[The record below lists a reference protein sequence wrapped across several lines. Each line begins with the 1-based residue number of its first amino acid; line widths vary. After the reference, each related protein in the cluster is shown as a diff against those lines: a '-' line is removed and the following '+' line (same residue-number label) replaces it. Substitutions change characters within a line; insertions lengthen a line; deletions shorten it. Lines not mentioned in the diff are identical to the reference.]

1 MFESHNI
8 MTESKNLFEGR
19 DRIHA
24 MGVWNSVPINLV
36 VADTS
41 GNIGYMLLSASPQRK
56 NEYPYLG
63 CHILDGTTSEHDWE
77 GIVDVKTLPRG
88 FNPEKG
94 YYVTANQRIVP
105 ENSKFDIGASMVNT
119 GRSVRI
125 DQLLSEGIKQGKKFD
140 ANDMLKIQGDLVDV
154 YARDS
159 VPNIVS
165 ITNKVIKN
173 PSHGFSKEEASDITS
188 MLDLLKDFKGEFVL
202 ESIGASVYSYWFHLF
217 HQSLLSDYTYKG
229 N

>member
-1 MFESHNI
+1 MLFGNAIPIHEEYGVFSFAWAGNYPGESMFESHNI

-105 ENSKFDIGASMVNT
+105 ENSKFDIASEPRWLIT
-119 GRSVRI
+119 A
-125 DQLLSEGIKQGKKFD
+125 DLS
-140 ANDMLKIQGDLVDV
+140 
-154 YARDS
+154 
-159 VPNIVS
+159 VS
-165 ITNKVIKN
+165 I
-173 PSHGFSKEEASDITS
+173 SS
-188 MLDLLKDFKGEFVL
+188 
-202 ESIGASVYSYWFHLF
+202 
-217 HQSLLSDYTYKG
+217 
-229 N
+229 